1 MSTMYI
7 TRMLAFYHSSI
18 NSAIILCRYLCCCV
32 VFLSGIPFMNEVK
45 EGSIYRHYKGDL
57 YQVIKIGYHTEIKD
71 IKCLEDIDDTV
82 KMVIYKPIEAHPKL
96 GEVWWVRPYS
106 MFIET

>member
-1 MSTMYI
+1 
-7 TRMLAFYHSSI
+7 
-18 NSAIILCRYLCCCV
+18 
-32 VFLSGIPFMNEVK
+32 MNEVK
-45 EGSIYRHYKGDL
+45 EGSIYRHYKGGL

-82 KMVIYKPIEAHPKL
+82 KMVIYKPIEINSQL

-106 MFIET
+106 MFIETVVVNGKEQPRFAKVVHPK